1 MVRVAIRSGE
11 QLRWF
16 SVSRNGRGA
25 GAHLFLFCLF
35 TAFSGTA
42 VSAQQAEDQQTQTP
56 AAGETVTLSPDGT
69 GEQVLPIDCGD
80 NTTTIER
87 QIQKPLRMEAA
98 DPTKADWAEYER
110 RVLEQFSQDGP
121 AAKNAAPKEAET
133 VTETTEGCALDEWD
147 AERMAP
153 GLDRENEIAVTF
165 TGKVTSR
172 TQQGEG
178 TENRSEKAGGR
189 NQEAGESLASAAKVS
204 LMDSLE
210 AFFDTALFRY
220 GLVAVSGIVLV
231 LLAKKLFQLALG
243 FFFRRRICRIEAL
256 LLTNTQEFTGSI
268 LILGKLGCRFAADD
282 FGKIDRL
289 LDTPD
294 FVDFTISI
302 GGKVRPV
309 FINRTHG
316 AAFAAFFVDP
326 LNRQEQAEMLKL
338 STIKPQFASWKPA
351 KNGGRGGVKTVRA
364 RLARLQEMREE
375 ELARKATSSK
385 AV

>member
-1 MVRVAIRSGE
+1 MVRVKLLSGA
-11 QLRWF
+11 QLRWISLF
-16 SVSRNGRGA
+16 RHRRHA
-25 GAHLFLFCLF
+25 GAFLTVFCLSPVL
-35 TAFSGTA
+35 SGNA
-42 VSAQQAEDQQTQTP
+42 VCAQQAEELKAQSATAGARVTLQTDG
-56 AAGETVTLSPDGT
+56 AGE
-69 GEQVLPIDCGD
+69 QILPIDCGD
-80 NTTTIER
+80 NATTIER
-87 QIQKPLRMEAA
+87 QIQKPLRMETV

-121 AAKNAAPKEAET
+121 VAKDAAPKEADT
-133 VTETTEGCALDEWD
+133 VTATTEGCALDEWD

-178 TENRSEKAGGR
+178 TENRSKKAGGR
-189 NQEAGESLASAAKVS
+189 NQEAGESLASAANVS
-204 LMDSLE
+204 LMDTLD
-210 AFFDTALFRY
+210 AFLDSALFRY
-220 GLVAVSGIVLV
+220 GLVAVSGVAMVLV
-231 LLAKKLFQLALG
+231 IKKLFQLALG

-302 GGKVRPV
+302 GGMVRPV

-326 LNRQEQAEMLKL
+326 LNRQEQAEMLKH

-364 RLARLQEMREE
+364 RLERLQELREE
-375 ELARKATSSK
+375 ELARKAMPAK
-385 AV
+385 PV